1 MLRMDVIIVNHRRFA
16 AARPRLRH
24 ARVGSGGV
32 GMSRFARHSRRHVR
46 RASWVRKA
54 VQTVRFACR
63 LTTRGAAL
71 GKARFPAML
80 VSYRPLASSW
90 PGGNDPAPPR
100 GCAIESALPIELV
113 GEESLT
119 WYCRKVIST
128 GATCEV
134 PPRDDKL
141 IDTLRKAA
149 SRRDESARRRGG
161 RRGGSNNK
169 TNNHY
174 RTHHS

>member
-1 MLRMDVIIVNHRRFA
+1 
-16 AARPRLRH
+16 
-24 ARVGSGGV
+24 
-32 GMSRFARHSRRHVR
+32 
-46 RASWVRKA
+46 
-54 VQTVRFACR
+54 
-63 LTTRGAAL
+63 
-71 GKARFPAML
+71 ML

-100 GCAIESALPIELV
+100 GCATESALDDEFALPIELV
-113 GEESLT
+113 GAESLT

-149 SRRDESARRRGG
+149 SRRDE
-161 RRGGSNNK
+161 
-169 TNNHY
+169 
-174 RTHHS
+174 

>member
-1 MLRMDVIIVNHRRFA
+1 MLKNQKAYVL
-16 AARPRLRH
+16 PRLRR
-24 ARVGSGGV
+24 ARGGGAGTSRCDRRGGGRGGGGISKYFQICTTQSTTRSQGVVGPKSSAGGAFCV
-32 GMSRFARHSRRHVR
+32 SLDVC
-46 RASWVRKA
+46 K
-54 VQTVRFACR
+54 
-63 LTTRGAAL
+63 TTRGAAL
-71 GKARFPAML
+71 GKARFPVML

-128 GATCEV
+128 GATCQV

-149 SRRDESARRRGG
+149 SRRED
-161 RRGGSNNK
+161 
-169 TNNHY
+169 
-174 RTHHS
+174 